1 MKASFPLLEAAGA
14 FRPVSEVP
22 RRPQGPQRKVG
33 GTGALSPLSIS
44 TCVPQ
49 DGTWLSLL
57 RGPSG
62 LRPPCSHPRTPASH
76 QGLQP
81 GTRGRAASP
90 ASPHSQPGRPT
101 VTQHPPSTRVS
112 SSPHF
117 PPPPPAQAIL
127 EVSHIVSLH
136 TQGPHHACLSW
147 PCSPILSRQVIADL
161 RASRTFAQA
170 APTAGCTLPSP
181 PQISLVYSLPL
192 PSGPGLN
199 SASSKEPSW
208 TWL

>member
-1 MKASFPLLEAAGA
+1 MLFARCLRCPGVRRAPSGRLEAL
-14 FRPVSEVP
+14 VHC
-22 RRPQGPQRKVG
+22 
-33 GTGALSPLSIS
+33 PLSQFPPVCPKTGLGFPS
-44 TCVPQ
+44 CVALLASVRHAPIPEPLPP
-49 DGTWLSLL
+49 TRASSLA
-57 RGPSG
+57 PEAVQ
-62 LRPPCSHPRTPASH
+62 PP
-76 QGLQP
+76 
-81 GTRGRAASP
+81 P

-101 VTQHPPSTRVS
+101 VTQHPPCTRVS

-136 TQGPHHACLSW
+136 TQGPHHTCLSW
-147 PCSPILSRQVIADL
+147 PCSPTLSRQVNADL